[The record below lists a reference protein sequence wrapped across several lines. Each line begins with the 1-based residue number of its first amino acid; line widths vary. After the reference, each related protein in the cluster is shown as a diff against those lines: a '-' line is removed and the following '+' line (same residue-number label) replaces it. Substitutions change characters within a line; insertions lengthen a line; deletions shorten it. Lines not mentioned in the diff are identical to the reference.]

1 MPSGTVG
8 SRENLGTH
16 PESSEATQELLSRGN
31 KELEEGFSLG
41 SDGSHVLK
49 TGHFKILVLE
59 ARGTGAANKGVM
71 QLGVPLSR
79 FDKNTA
85 IRRERLNV

>member
-1 MPSGTVG
+1 M
-8 SRENLGTH
+8 RTH
-16 PESSEATQELLSRGN
+16 PESSKTTQELLSRGN

-41 SDGSHVLK
+41 SDGTHLLK
-49 TGHFKILVLE
+49 FGHFKVLVLE

-79 FDKNTA
+79 FDKNAA
-85 IRRERLNV
+85 IRCERLDV